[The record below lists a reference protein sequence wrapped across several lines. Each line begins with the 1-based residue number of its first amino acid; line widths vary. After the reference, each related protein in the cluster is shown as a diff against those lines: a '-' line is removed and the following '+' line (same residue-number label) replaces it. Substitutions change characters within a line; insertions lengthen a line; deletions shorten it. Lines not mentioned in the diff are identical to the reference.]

1 MTGRSIGSV
10 FGRRRFV
17 LTAAGSVTGATV
29 AGLVRPSPS
38 IAAPSPSSSRI
49 SPVPNPIPGGLELA
63 PGFVIHVFP
72 AGDPA
77 VTLPFS
83 HLSLAGFDAEPVTLT
98 DFNGSAAL
106 AYHVGTA
113 RGSDGT
119 MYNLETD
126 IRAFEGEYMVD
137 GTVHRGSFALI

>member
-1 MTGRSIGSV
+1 MTGSSMGGV

-17 LTAAGSVTGATV
+17 LTAAGTVTGATV
-29 AGLVRPSPS
+29 AGLARPSPS
-38 IAAPSPSSSRI
+38 IAAPAPSSSRV

-83 HLSLAGFDAEPVTLT
+83 GLPLAGFDVEPVTLT

-119 MYNLETD
+119 TYNLETD
-126 IRAFEGEYMVD
+126 IRAFEGEYMVE
-137 GTVHRGSFALI
+137 GVVHRGSFALI